1 MKGTRAIRWVASLAT
16 VAILAAVAGLSTA
29 SGARQAGF
37 TIHIGVVVPFTGASA
52 VFGPAYA
59 KSAGLAVQQAKTAL
73 RQAGVNDVKIQI
85 EYADD
90 GTTPEG
96 GVNAARKMI
105 SKGADCILG
114 ALTSASSIAIA
125 QAATVPARVPQ
136 IGPNNS
142 APALTDLKDDGYFFR
157 TMPSDALQAPILA
170 RLIKEELGAGKTIS
184 LAGRNDAFGTGLLP
198 LLKKSLDKLGMKTQG
213 PLLYDPTAASYN
225 SEADDIVK
233 GNPDAY
239 VILDFPAN
247 YAKIGSALLRTG
259 KFNGRKLFVAG
270 GWPSTIPSFIPTASL
285 EGARGTVAGSLTGT
299 KAAQAFDALFKSK
312 PGTKDRQTLD
322 SNNFDGAMICI
333 LAAVAAN
340 SGKGSDI
347 VKQIQRVASAPGRTY
362 TYLNL
367 AGAIRAIKAGKD
379 INYEGAGGPVD
390 FDKNGDLNAALYNVY
405 EYKDG
410 KQDVIRQLKIRK

>member
-1 MKGTRAIRWVASLAT
+1 MSRFTKMAAVLSLVAVLA
-16 VAILAAVAGLSTA
+16 AAVAATSA
-29 SGARQAGF
+29 SGSRQAEF
-37 TIHIGVVVPFTGASA
+37 TLRIGVVVPFTGASA

-59 KSAGLAVQQAKTAL
+59 KSAGLAVQQAKKAL
-73 RQAGVNDVKIQI
+73 RQAGVNDVTLQI

-96 GVNAARKMI
+96 GVNAARKLI

-114 ALTSASSIAIA
+114 ALTSGSSIAIA

-142 APALTDLKDDGYFFR
+142 SPALTDLADNGYYFR
-157 TMPSDALQAPILA
+157 TMPSDTLQAPILA
-170 RLIKEELGAGKTIS
+170 RLIKEEMGSGKTIS

-198 LLKKSLDKLGMKTQG
+198 PLKRALERSGLRVKG

-225 SEADDIVK
+225 SEADDIVE

-259 KFNGRKLFVAG
+259 RFNGRKLFVAG
-270 GWPSTIPSFIPTASL
+270 GWPATIPSFIPTASL
-285 EGARGTVAGSLTGT
+285 EGARGTVAGSPTGT
-299 KAAQAFDALFKSK
+299 KAAEAFHKLFTTT
-312 PGTKDRQTLD
+312 PGTQSRQTLEL
-322 SNNFDGAMICI
+322 NNFDGALICV
-333 LAAVAAN
+333 LAALAAD
-340 SGKGSDI
+340 SSKGSEI
-347 VKQIQRVASAPGRTY
+347 VKQIRRVSSVPGRTY

-367 AGAIRAIKAGKD
+367 AGAIRAVRAGKD
-379 INYEGAGGPVD
+379 INYEGVGGPVD
-390 FDKNGDLNAALYNVY
+390 FDAKGDLTAALYNVY
-405 EYKDG
+405 SYKDG
-410 KQDVIRQLKIRK
+410 KQDVVRTLRIRK

>member
-1 MKGTRAIRWVASLAT
+1 MNGKRAVRWGAVLSAVA
-16 VAILAAVAGLSTA
+16 VLAAIAGGSTA
-29 SGARQAGF
+29 SGASQEGYTLR
-37 TIHIGVVVPFTGASA
+37 IGVVVPFTGASA

-59 KSAGLAVQQAKTAL
+59 KAAGLAVQQAKVAL
-73 RQAGVNDVKIQI
+73 RRAGVDIKLQI

-96 GVNAARKMI
+96 GVSAARKLI

-114 ALTSASSIAIA
+114 ALTSGSSIAIA

-142 APALTDLKDDGYFFR
+142 APALTDLQDNGYFFR
-157 TMPSDALQAPILA
+157 TMPSDTLQAPILA
-170 RLIKEELGAGKTIS
+170 RLIRDELGAGKTIS

-198 LLKKSLDKLGMKTQG
+198 PLKRALEKVGMRVRG

-225 SEADDIVK
+225 SEADDIVE

-259 KFNGRKLFVAG
+259 RFNGRKLFVAG
-270 GWPSTIPSFIPTASL
+270 GWPSTIPDFIPTASL
-285 EGARGTVAGSLTGT
+285 EGARGTVAGSTTGT
-299 KAAQAFDALFKSK
+299 RAAEAFDRLFTSK
-312 PGTKDRQTLD
+312 PGTKQRQTLD

-333 LAAVAAN
+333 LASVAAD
-340 SGKGSDI
+340 SEKGSDI
-347 VKQIQRVASAPGRTY
+347 VEQFQRVSSVPGRTY

-367 AGAIRAIKAGKD
+367 AAAIRAIKAGKD
-379 INYEGAGGPVD
+379 INYEGVGGPVD
-390 FDKNGDLNAALYNVY
+390 WDEKGDLRAALYNVY
-405 EYKDG
+405 TYRDG
-410 KQDVIRQLKIRK
+410 KQAVVRQLKIRK